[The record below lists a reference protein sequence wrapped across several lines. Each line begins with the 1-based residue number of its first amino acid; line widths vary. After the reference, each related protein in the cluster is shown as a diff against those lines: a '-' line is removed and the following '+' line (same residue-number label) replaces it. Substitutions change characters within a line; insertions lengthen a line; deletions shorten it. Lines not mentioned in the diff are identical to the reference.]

1 MTSEDDLPVEDD
13 LPLPEPSGDLEPPV
27 RHPPTAVGAG
37 ASSPEPRPPSL
48 VRVASQHVPTLVA
61 LFERGIT
68 LALDALDA
76 AGDAVAERLG
86 LRSGGAPP
94 PAPPSA

>member
-1 MTSEDDLPVEDD
+1 MTFEDDVPI
-13 LPLPEPSGDLEPPV
+13 PEPRGDLVPPV

-37 ASSPEPRPPSL
+37 SPSPEPRSPAIVRSEIQHLPPL
-48 VRVASQHVPTLVA
+48 LA
-61 LFERGIT
+61 LLDHAVT

-86 LRSGGAPP
+86 IRHAAGGPPASPP
-94 PAPPSA
+94 PPV

>member
-1 MTSEDDLPVEDD
+1 MTFDGDDRIPD
-13 LPLPEPSGDLEPPV
+13 PRGDLVPPP

-37 ASSPEPRPPSL
+37 TPSPEPRRTNVVRAEAARTAPL
-48 VRVASQHVPTLVA
+48 VELLGHA
-61 LFERGIT
+61 LT

-86 LRSGGAPP
+86 IRHAADDRAAPP
-94 PAPPSA
+94 PPPA

>member
-1 MTSEDDLPVEDD
+1 MTSEGDAPV
-13 LPLPEPSGDLEPPV
+13 PEPLGDLAPPL

-37 ASSPEPRPPSL
+37 TPSPEPRPPAL
-48 VRVASQHVPTLVA
+48 VRSEIAHLPPLFA
-61 LFERGIT
+61 LLDHAVT

-86 LRSGGAPP
+86 IRPATGSP
-94 PAPPSA
+94 PAPPQPPV